1 MYVELGVYQCVW
13 SWAVFCR
20 HEMVGIVT
28 EVGSKVT
35 RFKVGDHVGVGCLVD
50 SCGTCEA
57 CSNLQQQYCPRVVAT
72 YNSIDYD
79 GKATFGGYSTLM
91 VVHEK

>member
-72 YNSIDYD
+72 TMAKPHSVAIPHSWLC
-79 GKATFGGYSTLM
+79 TRS
-91 VVHEK
+91 E